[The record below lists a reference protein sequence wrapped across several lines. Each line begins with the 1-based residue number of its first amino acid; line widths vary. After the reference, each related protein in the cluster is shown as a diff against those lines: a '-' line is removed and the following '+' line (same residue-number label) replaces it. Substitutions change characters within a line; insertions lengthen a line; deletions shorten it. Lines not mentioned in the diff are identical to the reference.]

1 MPNILGM
8 PDEMFTRV
16 NPVPAVDPML
26 AAIQQAERKP
36 YQSELDFFK
45 KNTHVAGMASEDN
58 RVVANPY
65 SKISP
70 EEMQAVKLNEF
81 ARLHMR
87 KNGAPEFQLTNE
99 QAAFLNGGS
108 YKDAAHSDRAS
119 TIAAR
124 ILSGDPSAGTPSDEQ
139 LNYVN
144 TLRASMLKGY

>member
-1 MPNILGM
+1 MPTILGM
-8 PDEMFTRV
+8 SDEMFTRV

-58 RVVANPY
+58 HVVANPY

-81 ARLHMR
+81 AH
-87 KNGAPEFQLTNE
+87 A
-99 QAAFLNGGS
+99 
-108 YKDAAHSDRAS
+108 
-119 TIAAR
+119 
-124 ILSGDPSAGTPSDEQ
+124 
-139 LNYVN
+139 
-144 TLRASMLKGY
+144 